1 VWQLVRPSDNTL
13 MSLHTWWLFVL
24 MTFVVSAT
32 PGPNMLLV
40 LSNSARLGLRA
51 AVATMVGCMTALL
64 AMMSISAAGLGAL
77 LQMFPAV
84 FDALRLAGAA
94 YLAYLGIKSW
104 RAPVHDPAL
113 DAPKVPVAA
122 ASSGMLLRQGMLV
135 AASNPKAILFA
146 VAFLPQFIDPQHA
159 QLPQFGILL
168 ATFAVME
175 ISWYF
180 IYAISGKRLSA
191 YLQRATVLRAFN
203 RLTGGA
209 FIGFAALMAFS
220 RD

>member
-1 VWQLVRPSDNTL
+1 
-13 MSLHTWWLFVL
+13 MSLQNWWLFVL

-40 LSNSARLGLRA
+40 LSNSARFGLRA
-51 AVATMVGCMTALL
+51 AMATMVGCMSALL
-64 AMMSISAAGLGAL
+64 LMMSISAAGLGAL

-104 RAPVHDPAL
+104 CAPVHDHMVGTPRLTEASMKSVAL
-113 DAPKVPVAA
+113 F
-122 ASSGMLLRQGMLV
+122 RQGMLV

-146 VAFLPQFIDPQHA
+146 VAFLPQFINPQNPK
-159 QLPQFGILL
+159 LPQFGILL
-168 ATFAVME
+168 STFAVIE
-175 ISWYF
+175 VSWYF
-180 IYAISGKRLSA
+180 VYAMSGKRMA
-191 YLQRATVLRAFN
+191 VYLERASVLKVFN
-203 RLTGGA
+203 RVTGGA
-209 FIGFAALMAFS
+209 FVGFAAMMATV

>member
-1 VWQLVRPSDNTL
+1 
-13 MSLHTWWLFVL
+13 MSLHTWWLFIV

-40 LSNSARLGLRA
+40 LSVSARSGLRA
-51 AVATMVGCMTALL
+51 AMATMVGCMTALL

-94 YLAYLGIKSW
+94 YLAYLGVKSW
-104 RAPVHDPAL
+104 RSPVQDTTEDAATPTPANVETGAL
-113 DAPKVPVAA
+113 F
-122 ASSGMLLRQGMLV
+122 RQGLLV

-146 VAFLPQFIDPQHA
+146 VAFLPQFINPDNA

-168 ATFAVME
+168 ATFAVIE

-180 IYAISGKRLSA
+180 VYAVSGKRLSA
-191 YLQRATVLRAFN
+191 YLRKATVMRAFN

-209 FIGFAALMAFS
+209 FIGFAVLMS
-220 RD
+220 GVRD